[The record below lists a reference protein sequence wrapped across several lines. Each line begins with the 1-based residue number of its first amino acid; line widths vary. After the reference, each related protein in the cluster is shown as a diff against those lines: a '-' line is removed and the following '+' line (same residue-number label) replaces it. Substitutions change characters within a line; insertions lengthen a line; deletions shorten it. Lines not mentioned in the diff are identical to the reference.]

1 MDAEIIG
8 FLAAI
13 LTTSAFVPQ
22 VIKVWKSKS
31 SKGVS
36 VTMYLVML
44 SGVILWGTYGYLI
57 GSISVLAA
65 NVVTAFLQILILFL
79 IFKNKNRG

>member
-1 MDAEIIG
+1 MDVEIIG

-36 VTMYLVML
+36 MTMYLVML
-44 SGVILWGTYGYLI
+44 SGVTLWGTYGYLI
-57 GSISVLAA
+57 GSSSIVVA

>member
-57 GSISVLAA
+57 GSVSVLAA

>member
-22 VIKVWKSKS
+22 VIKVWRSKS